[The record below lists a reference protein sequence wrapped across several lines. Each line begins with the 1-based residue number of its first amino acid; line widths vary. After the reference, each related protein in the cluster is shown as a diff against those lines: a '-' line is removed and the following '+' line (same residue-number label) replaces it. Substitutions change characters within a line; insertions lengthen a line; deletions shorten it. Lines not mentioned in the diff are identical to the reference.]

1 MPLLKKLC
9 ENITN
14 VIKERVKD
22 IDDEKAEIINYGLYL
37 WIADIIKLAIIFTA
51 ACLLRV
57 FNLPLSL
64 LFASDCLESS
74 QEAPMP
80 KLFGLPS
87 YKQRH
92 NLWFSLFIPAA
103 VFYKTNFSVHACYA
117 VLRCSTIPLR
127 TGRP

>member
-57 FNLPLSL
+57 SNLPLSL

-80 KLFGLPS
+80 KLFG
-87 YKQRH
+87 
-92 NLWFSLFIPAA
+92 AA
-103 VFYKTNFSVHACYA
+103 FTTA
-117 VLRCSTIPLR
+117 P
-127 TGRP
+127 